1 MVINL
6 VLVCG
11 HCACD
16 FERREYLQGC
26 WFERWDISRLVKQ
39 SRNRDRGR
47 VERDANVAGRVKRY
61 VKVGGVVG
69 TLAARLAG
77 SRYLGLG
84 LDRDRHAGE
93 LRDALG
99 GLKGPLMK
107 VAQILAMIPDALPR
121 EYVEELAQLQANA
134 PAMGW
139 PFVRR
144 RMVSE
149 LGASWEDRFA
159 SFERTAA
166 HAASLGQVHRATHAD
181 GRRLAC
187 KLQYPDMASAVEADL
202 NQLKLVLRVYQHYD
216 NAISTGLI
224 HAELTARLQ
233 EELDYDR
240 EGRHLQ
246 LYRSMLK
253 REAGVHVPGHLPEL
267 STTRLLTM
275 TWLSGS
281 PLMEFTDGDVDS
293 RNEIARNLFRAWYVP
308 FYFYGVIHGDPHLGN
323 YSVREDNT
331 INLVDF
337 GCIRIFPPKFVQ
349 GVIDLYNALRRDDRD
364 LAVHAYETWGFRDLD
379 REVIDALNIWAEFIY
394 APLLEDR
401 SRGIQEETGL
411 YGARVAGKVHR
422 ELRRLGG
429 VTPPREFVLMDRAA
443 IGLGSVFMRLRAE
456 INWHR
461 LFNDLIEDFDSGSLG
476 RRQKRAVKAAG
487 VPEAA

>member
-1 MVINL
+1 M
-6 VLVCG
+6 
-11 HCACD
+11 
-16 FERREYLQGC
+16 
-26 WFERWDISRLVKQ
+26 VKQ
-39 SRNRDRGR
+39 SRIRDRGR
-47 VERDANVAGRVKRY
+47 AKGDANVAGRMKRY
-61 VKVGGVVG
+61 AKVGGAVG

-93 LRDALG
+93 LREALG

-107 VAQILAMIPDALPR
+107 VAQLLATIPDALPK

-149 LGASWEDRFA
+149 LGTRWEEQFA
-159 SFERTAA
+159 TFERTAA
-166 HAASLGQVHRATHAD
+166 HAASLGQVHRASHAD
-181 GRRLAC
+181 GRQLAC
-187 KLQYPDMASAVEADL
+187 KLQYPDMSSVVEADL

-216 NAISTGLI
+216 NAISTDQI
-224 HAELTARLQ
+224 HAELTARLH

-246 LYRSMLK
+246 LYRAMLE
-253 REAGVHVPGHLPEL
+253 REPGVHVPDHLPEL

-275 TWLSGS
+275 TWLTGG
-281 PLMEFTDGDVDS
+281 PLMDRADANLET
-293 RNEIARNLFRAWYVP
+293 RNEIAQNLFRAWYVP

-323 YSVREDNT
+323 YSVCEDNT

-337 GCIRIFPPKFVQ
+337 GCIRVFPPKFVQ
-349 GVIDLYNALRRDDRD
+349 GVIDLYNALRRDDRA

-379 REVIDALNIWAEFIY
+379 REVLDVLNIWAEFIY

-401 SRGIQEETGL
+401 SRGIQEESGL

-461 LFNDLIEDFDSGSLG
+461 LFIDLIGDFDAAALA
-476 RRQKRAVKAAG
+476 RRQKRALKAAN